1 MRVIDY
7 EKDFVS
13 KENLNWNIS
22 FVFAVGTYNTKGKPW
37 DGRSLYEL
45 ANQIFSC

>member
-13 KENLNWNIS
+13 KENVDWDIP
-22 FVFAVGTYNTKGKPW
+22 FVFVVGTYNTKGKSSEMAKAYIDW
-37 DGRSLYEL
+37 
-45 ANQIFSC
+45 